1 MLLNNKNINLKDLIK
16 LIPWIIIALS
26 IGTQP
31 SDFELIGKSKA
42 GTFNAIRIFFALTTS
57 LIIIIFF
64 FKDIISNFIRKKN
77 EINFKEKYFIFY
89 LFLIYYILQL
99 FGYLLN
105 FADLKNSGFSDNLY
119 LIVLSFAFIA
129 YFFLIRK
136 QLSSETL
143 KFFLFFLYFL
153 ICSSGIIFT
162 IVHISKSSLESANY
176 FSLYNSVLSQ
186 HQFFMNHELPR
197 VTGISRSLSIL
208 NIIFIFFYFYNVKNK
223 IKFWVLPVILTLSI
237 LIFAFQS
244 RGTIICFVLSVCF
257 LIFLFKNEKLKDKL
271 YILIVSIILSY
282 FIYEGVRFF
291 QFEAIKNE
299 KNISIFSP
307 FKSDKK
313 IVIPFEKEKIN
324 NILIDKNR
332 LLDFTSSGRTE
343 LWKKSFQEFK
353 KNKIF
358 GYGPQGD
365 RYLLRENIKTN
376 IANNV
381 SNGYIYSILSSGYMG
396 FLVFLII
403 IIYLCVFLFRS
414 LFVYRI
420 YKKKNN
426 LIEKLSLTFFFY
438 FLLRLCIENSFA
450 VFGIDFIIVF
460 AAIGLFLLKD
470 KNYVR
475 IIL

>member
-1 MLLNNKNINLKDLIK
+1 MLFNTKNLNLNDLIK
-16 LIPWIIIALS
+16 LIPWIIIVLS

-64 FKDIISNFIRKKN
+64 FKDIISNFLRKKN

-89 LFLIYYILQL
+89 LFLIYYIFQL

-223 IKFWVLPVILTLSI
+223 IKFCVLPIILTLSI

-282 FIYEGVRFF
+282 FIYESIRFF

-307 FKSDKK
+307 LKSDKK

-365 RYLLRENIKTN
+365 RYLLRENIKIN
-376 IANNV
+376 ISNNV
-381 SNGYIYSILSSGYMG
+381 SNGYVYSILSSGYMG

-450 VFGIDFIIVF
+450 VFGIDFIIVS